1 VTRARIDSSRAKAA
15 EANDNKNMSA
25 QNSFMIFQRCSDVVE
40 LRVEHAILDT
50 ESCRNAEFSSVSEQP
65 RRANFRGTPR
75 TSDDHSVQRAGFSI
89 DQLGELSI
97 ASSAAANACHDFV
110 RMELVANPDFHADLC
125 GAVIDQI
132 RLPSCLI
139 SIAPNLRS
147 IG

>member
-1 VTRARIDSSRAKAA
+1 MLWSFGWSTLFSIPKAVGTQ
-15 EANDNKNMSA
+15 SLV
-25 QNSFMIFQRCSDVVE
+25 QFRNSPGALTFGE
-40 LRVEHAILDT
+40 
-50 ESCRNAEFSSVSEQP
+50 
-65 RRANFRGTPR
+65 RRALLMLIRRGE
-75 TSDDHSVQRAGFSI
+75 RALSI
-89 DQLGELSI
+89 DPLGDFSI